1 MTRSIL
7 FSLFITS
14 VAIAM
19 MVGCHDK
26 PSVPTAPSSKGTV
39 NDTLYLPL
47 APEWTG
53 FNAPSDVFIGR
64 EPFIYI
70 ADTDNDRVAMLDL
83 SGRVVGYSSRIRKPI
98 AIGQNGL
105 FDLLVC
111 AELDTIIN
119 GNQATIGAIYRI
131 TLRNSLHDIS
141 TAPVSLVYS
150 EAGNPARRFTGITV
164 LPNNSYLV
172 TRTGPNNS
180 SPTNPDNA
188 VITIS
193 SDNKFLSPIAGLV
206 PKGNAL
212 NSISGLSSITTIGI
226 RSQDFIFTQTGS
238 TMQFK
243 TQWLAFISGDQ
254 SGWAQKFIPPLDQNS
269 LFSAGRFNSPEDCT
283 VDDFGNIYIIDAGKD
298 SLLKFT
304 SQGKQMHSFGGTG
317 NGQRQFNSPKGVA
330 WYDRTLYIAD
340 TKNNRIVRFRLSTE
354 Q

>member
-1 MTRSIL
+1 MTRRIL
-7 FSLFITS
+7 STFFIAT
-14 VAIAM
+14 VTLVLLI
-19 MVGCHDK
+19 GCHNK
-26 PSVPTAPSSKGTV
+26 PLVPTAPPTKGTV

-70 ADTDNDRVAMLDL
+70 ADTENDRVAMLDL
-83 SGRVVGYSSRIRKPI
+83 SGKIVGYSSRIRRPI

-111 AELDTIIN
+111 AELDTTIN
-119 GNQATIGAIYRI
+119 GNKAIIGAVYRI
-131 TLRNSLHDIS
+131 ELRKSLHDIS
-141 TAPVSLVYS
+141 LAPVRLAYS
-150 EAGNPARRFTGITV
+150 ETGNPARRFTGITV
-164 LPNNSYLV
+164 LPNNSYLL
-172 TRTGPNNS
+172 TRTGPSNS
-180 SPTNPDNA
+180 SSTNPDNA
-188 VITIS
+188 IIAIS
-193 SDNKFLSPIAGLV
+193 PDNAFLSPIAGLV

-212 NSISGLSSITTIGI
+212 NSISGLSSITTTSP
-226 RSQDFIFTQTGS
+226 RSLDFIFTQTGNE
-238 TMQFK
+238 MQFK
-243 TQWLAFISGDQ
+243 TQWLGFISGDQ

-269 LFSAGRFNSPEDCT
+269 LFSAGRFSLPEDCT
-283 VDDFGNIYIIDAGKD
+283 TDDFGNIYVIDAGKD

-304 SQGKQMHSFGGTG
+304 SQGKQMHSFGGSG
-317 NGQRQFNSPKGVA
+317 SGQRQFNSPNGVA

>member
-7 FSLFITS
+7 TVVLIIVALS
-14 VAIAM
+14 VTI
-19 MVGCHDK
+19 GCHDK
-26 PSVPTAPSSKGTV
+26 PSVPTAPPTKGTV

-53 FNAPSDVFIGR
+53 FNAPSDVFIGN

-70 ADTDNDRVAMLDL
+70 ADTENDRVAMLDL
-83 SGRVVGYSSRIRKPI
+83 AGKIIGYSSKIQKPI
-98 AIGQNGL
+98 AIGQDGV

-111 AELDTIIN
+111 AELDTVIN
-119 GNQATIGAIYRI
+119 GNQATIGAVYRI
-131 TLRNSLHDIS
+131 ELRKSLHDI
-141 TAPVSLVYS
+141 TNAPVSLAYS
-150 EAGNPARRFTGITV
+150 EASNPTRRFTGVTV
-164 LPNNSYLV
+164 LPNNSYLL

-188 VITIS
+188 IITIS
-193 SDNKFLSPIAGLV
+193 SDDTFLSPIAGLV

-212 NSISGLSSITTIGI
+212 NSISGLSSITTTGA

-238 TMQFK
+238 EMQFK
-243 TQWLAFISGDQ
+243 TQWLIFSSGDQ
-254 SGWAQKFIPPLDQNS
+254 SAWGQKFIPPQDQNS
-269 LFSAGRFNSPEDCT
+269 LFAAGRFTAPEDCT
-283 VDDFGNIYIIDAGKD
+283 LDDFGNIYIIDSGKD
-298 SLLKFT
+298 SLLKFNT
-304 SQGKQMHSFGGTG
+304 AGKQMQSFGGTG

-330 WYDRTLYIAD
+330 WYDKTLYIAD

>member
-1 MTRSIL
+1 MNRKILSFL
-7 FSLFITS
+7 FSITALL
-14 VAIAM
+14 VMII
-19 MVGCHDK
+19 GCHDK
-26 PSVPTAPSSKGTV
+26 PSVPTAPPTKGTV

-70 ADTDNDRVAMLDL
+70 ADTENDRVAMLDL
-83 SGRVVGYSSRIRKPI
+83 SGKLVGYSSRIRRPI

-111 AELDTIIN
+111 AELDTTIN
-119 GNQATIGAIYRI
+119 GNQTTIGAVYRVE
-131 TLRNSLHDIS
+131 LRKSLHDIS
-141 TAPVSLVYS
+141 SAPVTLAYS
-150 EAGNPARRFTGITV
+150 ETGNPARRFTGITV
-164 LPNNSYLV
+164 FPNNSYLL

-188 VITIS
+188 VIVIS
-193 SDNKFLSPIAGLV
+193 SENTFLSPIAGLV

-212 NSISGLSSITTIGI
+212 NSISGLSSITTTSE

-238 TMQFK
+238 GMQFK
-243 TQWLAFISGDQ
+243 TQWLTFSSGDQ
-254 SGWAQKFIPPLDQNS
+254 SAWVQKFIPPLDQNS
-269 LFSAGRFNSPEDCT
+269 LFSAGRFTSPEDCT
-283 VDDFGNIYIIDAGKD
+283 VDNFGNIYIIDAGKD